1 MVSPFGDTPLIT
13 NYLEFMWDW
22 HCPCFWLYFRYST
35 IYIYDLPYQ
44 YPINISGEAALFFH
58 FHRSAASIFLFRADW
73 LQVDELI
80 LDGCAVSTRPW
91 ITPRHQAPICQ
102 NRSKRIG
109 CGANLLEI
117 LRVRESQCATTT
129 CFMVPRNNCCITKDR
144 SQTYRAA

>member
-1 MVSPFGDTPLIT
+1 M
-13 NYLEFMWDW
+13 
-22 HCPCFWLYFRYST
+22 
-35 IYIYDLPYQ
+35 
-44 YPINISGEAALFFH
+44 FFH

-129 CFMVPRNNCCITKDR
+129 CLMVPRNNCCITKDR
-144 SQTYRAA
+144 SQHIPCGINLLTVPDLLGELEEQQRHSLWHRSAERS